1 MTKEERETR
10 KLDRNKESRG
20 MEKKEM
26 KKKQEGGEQGKKRDC
41 SVISEVLKIIE

>member
-1 MTKEERETR
+1 MIKEERETR

-26 KKKQEGGEQGKKRDC
+26 KKKQEGEQGKKRDC
-41 SVISEVLKIIE
+41 SVISEVLKNIE